1 MLYWPHD
8 VETRQGVFIKLLH
21 IEWEAEE
28 MKRFFHYLTLTV
40 IVVVLLAGCG
50 TSGDIAANNSS
61 APASNDGKSVLSR
74 VKESGLIRVGFEGTY
89 APFNYLNDQKQYD
102 GFDVDISNEIAKRL
116 GVKAEFVATKWDGLI
131 GGLNA
136 DKFDIIIAQMSIT
149 EERKKSVDF
158 TDPYVVT
165 GGVLVTRTDT
175 NDVTKL
181 EDLKGKKVGVG
192 AGTTF
197 EDVARKIEGADVRTY
212 KSVNEYVQDLLNKR
226 LDVIINDQL
235 VMGYNIK
242 SKNLPIQ
249 IKSDIVNEDVIGMAV
264 KKGNS
269 DFVEAVNKAIAEIKQ
284 DGTYQTLYMKWFGV
298 KPAEK

>member
-1 MLYWPHD
+1 
-8 VETRQGVFIKLLH
+8 
-21 IEWEAEE
+21 
-28 MKRFFHYLTLTV
+28 MKRFISYLTLV
-40 IVVVLLAGCG
+40 FLAVFLMTGCG
-50 TSGDIAANNSS
+50 ATPEEKNDSS
-61 APASNDGKSVLSR
+61 SPASTVPAGEQKNEQQAGEVLAR
-74 VKESGLIRVGFEGTY
+74 VKESGVLKVGFEGTY
-89 APFNYLNDQKQYD
+89 APFNYLNDQKQFD

-136 DKFDIIIAQMSIT
+136 DKFDIVIAQMSIT

-165 GGVLVTRTDT
+165 GGVLITRTDT
-175 NDVTKL
+175 HDITKL

-197 EDVARKIEGADVRTY
+197 EDVARTVEGADIRTY

-242 SKNLPIQ
+242 EKNLPIQ
-249 IKSDIVNEDVIGMAV
+249 ITSEIINEDVIGMAI
-264 KKGNS
+264 KKENS
-269 DFVEAVNKAIAEIKQ
+269 DFVQAVNEALADMKN
-284 DGTYQTLYMKWFGV
+284 DGTYEQIYMKWFGV
-298 KPAEK
+298 KPTH